1 MGDTRNE
8 IKRYLLTFRIAF
20 AKKSLSRTEHGML
33 PAAVGA
39 VSWRDLVLL
48 PFRSSGP
55 GNVILW
61 KQTEETLSAHHQA
74 RHHCGERIFLILCCS
89 QIWRRGNIEVP
100 QLPPYQPTSLSPL
113 TRSVASFTSLSDSA
127 TRPQMNS
134 ALLLYISVHCLSIS
148 CVSASA
154 FNWFLKAAQWECRVL
169 DSLDW
174 QTACFS
180 SILWCQYIC
189 ASQGHF
195 AKFTCQKPRILF
207 ALHLCACNSVTVL

>member
-1 MGDTRNE
+1 
-8 IKRYLLTFRIAF
+8 
-20 AKKSLSRTEHGML
+20 ML

-113 TRSVASFTSLSDSA
+113 TRSVASFTSLRWTQPCFFTSLF
-127 TRPQMNS
+127 T
-134 ALLLYISVHCLSIS
+134 
-148 CVSASA
+148 VSASA
-154 FNWFLKAAQWECRVL
+154 EFLLLLLTGCLKAAQWECRVL

-180 SILWCQYIC
+180 SIFRCQCIC
-189 ASQGHF
+189 VSQGHF
-195 AKFTCQKPRILF
+195 AKFTC
-207 ALHLCACNSVTVL
+207 